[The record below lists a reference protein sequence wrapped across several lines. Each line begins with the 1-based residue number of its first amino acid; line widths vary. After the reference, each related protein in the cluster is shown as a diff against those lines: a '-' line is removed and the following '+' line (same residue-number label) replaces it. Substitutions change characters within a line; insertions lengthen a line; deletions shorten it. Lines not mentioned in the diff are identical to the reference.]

1 MAGQRASHAACAAAA
16 AAVLQAAAGVMNA
29 RQAQACSTKQKA
41 VVGVTCAALFFAAEV
56 KKIAWVCVGWDTG
69 HTGHKAQKIDP
80 RGALRFALHKK

>member
-56 KKIAWVCVGWDTG
+56 KKIAWCAWVGTQDTLV
-69 HTGHKAQKIDP
+69 T
-80 RGALRFALHKK
+80 RHKKLTPEGRFVLLCI